1 MKNYFTFIVLLF
13 FLNAFAFLV
22 LFTTLSKLWRVCSL
36 IVLFHIFNY
45 MMYVGC
51 VCQVHSSPTTY
62 FPMSYEPTKVT
73 NDKMVKYVMALKNRM
88 Y

>member
-13 FLNAFAFLV
+13 FLNAFVFLV

-45 MMYVGC
+45 M
-51 VCQVHSSPTTY
+51 
-62 FPMSYEPTKVT
+62 
-73 NDKMVKYVMALKNRM
+73 L
-88 Y
+88 